1 MKKPKILILCED
13 RNTKQINETD
23 SFIIIAKDVTMV
35 REDRHLLDD
44 CLINIKQQDVGHM

>member
-23 SFIIIAKDVTMV
+23 SFIIISKDVTML
-35 REDRHLLDD
+35 RQDPHLLDD
-44 CLINIKQQDVGHM
+44 ALINIRRGR